1 MAGGTERRS
10 GLRVDRVSEHL
21 HFAHTEHVNWVVY
34 AGPDGVTLVDSG
46 YAGQRELLVASLAEV
61 GCRPEDVA
69 AVLLTHGHA
78 DHLGG
83 AAWLADEFGTPVHAH
98 EAELPNVHRD
108 VVEQAGPGDVIPNAW
123 RRGVLAWSMAI
134 LPLLQGRPELGV
146 PDATALPLED
156 LGAGRV
162 AVPGHPIA
170 LPVTG
175 HTSGHTAYDFDSA
188 GVLVAGDALV
198 TRHRTSRL
206 VGPQVLPSMFHH
218 DSDEARAALER
229 LRASTSRILV
239 PGHGEA
245 WFGPADAAVEAALR
259 NGAVW

>member
-1 MAGGTERRS
+1 MAGGTERRG

-61 GCRPEDVA
+61 GCRPQDVA

-98 EAELPNVHRD
+98 EAEVPNVRREAT
-108 VVEQAGPGDVIPNAW
+108 EQADTWDILANLL
-123 RRGVLAWSMAI
+123 RDGVVGWGVAI
-134 LPLLQGRPELGV
+134 MPLLKGGSRLGV
-146 PDATALPLED
+146 PSVTALPADEGSD
-156 LGAGRV
+156 RI
-162 AVPGHPIA
+162 AVPGHPHA
-170 LPVTG
+170 VPVTG
-175 HTSGHTAYDFDSA
+175 HTSGHTAYEFPTQ
-188 GVLVAGDALV
+188 GVLVAGDAFV
-198 TRHRTSRL
+198 TRHRLSPTA
-206 VGPQVLPSMFHH
+206 GPQLGPTMF
-218 DSDEARAALER
+218 DLDAEAARASLEE
-229 LRASTSRILV
+229 LRRSTSRIVL

-245 WFGPADAAVEAALR
+245 WFGPVEAAVEAALR